1 MTRQMKDSGVEWL
14 GEIPADW
21 EVKRLKYLLECP
33 MQYGAN
39 ESGIEYN
46 EALPRYIRITDID
59 NNNGLKVVNKLSL
72 SEQMAEGYIL
82 NDNDILFAR
91 SGATVGKTFLY
102 KSEYGRSAFAGYL
115 IRAILDKKKVIPK
128 FVFYYTLSEG
138 YDLWKNYIFIQ
149 STIQNIG
156 ADKYM
161 NIVIPTTSIDE
172 QQKIVDFLDEKVG
185 EIDSVIAK
193 TRETIEDYKK
203 YKQAIITEA
212 VTKGLNPDVEMKH
225 SGIEWISEIP
235 KEWNICKL
243 KYLLKESM
251 QYGAN
256 ESGVIYNE
264 SLPRYI
270 RITDIASDNKLKMN
284 EKLSLTEEM
293 ANGFI
298 LEDGD
303 ILFARSG
310 GTVGKSFIYKE
321 HYGRCAFAGYL
332 IRATMGEKLLPQYA
346 YYFTL
351 SNSYEAWKKRIFIQ
365 STIQNI
371 GADKYS
377 NMEIIVPNTVNQ
389 QRDIIIYL
397 DEKCSEIDKLIAKKE
412 ELLVD
417 LENYK
422 KSFIYEYVTGK
433 KEVN

>member
-1 MTRQMKDSGVEWL
+1 MARQMKDSGVEWI
-14 GEIPADW
+14 GEIPEDW

-72 SEQMAEGYIL
+72 TEQMAEGYVL

-115 IRAILDKKKVIPK
+115 IRAILDKKKAIPK

-193 TRETIEDYKK
+193 TKETIEDYKK

-212 VTKGLNPDVEMKH
+212 VTKGLNPDVEMKGTD
-225 SGIEWISEIP
+225 SEWIGKIPAHWDYVRIQRLFEIVDEKNDDPNACLLSLYTSLGVRPRSELEEKGNKAATVINY
-235 KEWNICKL
+235 KIVKKDDVIVNKL
-243 KYLLKESM
+243 LAWM
-251 QYGAN
+251 GAIGYSDY
-256 ESGVIYNE
+256 EGVTSPDYDVYRAKKGAPVIKTYYNE
-264 SLPRYI
+264 YFRHTCFNGDCYKYGHGIMLMRWRTYPEELL
-270 RITDIASDNKLKMN
+270 RIK
-284 EKLSLTEEM
+284 
-293 ANGFI
+293 
-298 LEDGD
+298 
-303 ILFARSG
+303 
-310 GTVGKSFIYKE
+310 
-321 HYGRCAFAGYL
+321 
-332 IRATMGEKLLPQYA
+332 
-346 YYFTL
+346 
-351 SNSYEAWKKRIFIQ
+351 
-365 STIQNI
+365 
-371 GADKYS
+371 
-377 NMEIIVPNTVNQ
+377 VPNPPLEE
-389 QRDIIIYL
+389 QRKIAEYL

-417 LENYK
+417 LEGYK

-433 KEVN
+433 KEVVQEKG